1 MRLNILEITKCAKV
15 GEEYGVQNLTTAR
28 QAKGYDVLATFD
40 YGNSQYFLVNLPS
53 GVAYG
58 PGLFNASI

>member
-1 MRLNILEITKCAKV
+1 MGFRT
-15 GEEYGVQNLTTAR
+15 LTTAR
-28 QAKGYDVLATFD
+28 PAKGYDVLATFD

-58 PGLFNASI
+58 PGLFNANYLIFGWRIPTGRFI